1 MEIIQNILD
10 QEFLDKQFQ
19 EPSRQEFEAMHA
31 AWKASL
37 PTKEEYQK
45 TFGITDQKSAQL
57 RRQYLATKL
66 NEAISY
72 KNVLLSRVAR
82 DPRSAVIW
90 SDKFE
95 EVDKE
100 IARTTAALSHN
111 GAYARFDVQ
120 ALKQI
125 PIDRIVQVNSMGKF
139 KIRDEKTASAHW
151 YKSDNSWV
159 DFGSDN
165 RRHDVID
172 LVMIIEGL
180 DFYKACKY
188 LSNL

>member
-1 MEIIQNILD
+1 MRILQD
-10 QEFLDKQFQ
+10 NLLEY
-19 EPSRQEFEAMHA
+19 SRQEFEAMHA

-57 RRQYLATKL
+57 RRLYLREKL
-66 NEAISY
+66 NEVINH
-72 KNVLLSRVAR
+72 KNRLLSSVAKYPE
-82 DPRSAVIW
+82 DSW
-90 SDKFE
+90 LFKDDLN

-100 IARTTAALSHN
+100 IARTTASLGFN

-125 PIDRIVQVNSMGKF
+125 PIDKIISVNPAGFF
-139 KIRDEKTASAHW
+139 KARPDEKTASAKW
-151 YKSDNSWV
+151 YRDNNTWV
-159 DFGSDN
+159 DFGGDN

-172 LVMIIEGL
+172 LVMITEGL

>member
-1 MEIIQNILD
+1 MRELQDNLL
-10 QEFLDKQFQ
+10 EY
-19 EPSRQEFEAMHA
+19 SRQEFEAMHA

-100 IARTTAALSHN
+100 IARTTASLSFN

-120 ALKQI
+120 ALKQV
-125 PIDRIVQVNSMGKF
+125 PIDKIISVNPAGFF
-139 KIRDEKTASAHW
+139 KARPDEKTASAKW
-151 YKSDNSWV
+151 YRDNNTWV

-172 LVMIIEGL
+172 LVMITEGL